1 MHVTMH
7 VSMMRGYP
15 GCDRGGEEEEEEGLL
30 QQFYKVR
37 KALFVRLIMVMIGGY
52 EDRHSH
58 IITKL
63 QMMVIMMFMKLFS
76 ILNPGC
82 V

>member
-15 GCDRGGEEEEEEGLL
+15 GRDRGEEEEGLL

-37 KALFVRLIMVMIGGY
+37 IAEGLAVALDNRA
-52 EDRHSH
+52 
-58 IITKL
+58 L
-63 QMMVIMMFMKLFS
+63 QYTGK
-76 ILNPGC
+76 NEWN
-82 V
+82 